1 MAAFAKAAFNASN
14 YATFRPSYPQTVFST
29 VLAYHRGPKSLA
41 LDLGCGHGLISRELS
56 SSFTHVIGTDPS
68 AAMVAQAQSTSSKY
82 PNVEFKEGNAEDLS
96 DIKDGSLDMVVAGQ
110 AAHWFNYSKVW
121 PELNKKVRKGGTL
134 AWWGYKDN
142 YFVDYPTATKI
153 LDHYCYASETMGPYW
168 EQPGRSILRD
178 LYRAIVPPKQ
188 DWEDIQRVEY
198 QPKTEG
204 KGSGEGEVLMEKKL
218 KLGEVE
224 GYLRTFSSFHTWA
237 SEHPERKPRKDG
249 GEGDIVDEMF
259 DEMLE
264 AEPDWRAKGENWRD
278 FEVENE
284 WGSIILLARKK

>member
-1 MAAFAKAAFNASN
+1 MATFAKAAFNASN
-14 YATFRPSYPQTVFST
+14 YATFRPSYPQAVFST

-56 SSFTHVIGTDPS
+56 SSFTRVLGTDPS
-68 AAMVAQAQSTSSKY
+68 AAMITQARSTSSEY
-82 PNVEFKEGNAEDLS
+82 PNVEFKQGNAEDLS

-110 AAHWFNYSKVW
+110 AAHWFDYSKVW
-121 PELNKKVRKGGTL
+121 PELSKKVRRGGTL

-153 LDHYCYASETMGPYW
+153 LDHYCYGPDTMGPYW
-168 EQPGRSILRD
+168 EQPGRNILRE
-178 LYRAIVPPKQ
+178 LYKDIVPPEQ
-188 DWEDIQRVEY
+188 DWEDVRRIEY

-204 KGSGEGEVLMEKKL
+204 KGSGDGEVLMQKKL
-218 KLGEVE
+218 KLGEME
-224 GYLRTFSSFHTWA
+224 GYTRTFSSFHTWA
-237 SEHPERKPRKDG
+237 HEHPEQKPRKDG

-259 DEMLE
+259 DKMLE

-284 WGSIILLARKK
+284 WGSVILLARKK